1 MTSSE
6 GDLMMATL
14 SMIFVMTSELS
25 FTSFFEAME
34 HSLFKIF
41 WLVIVSEK
49 KILKRRLER
58 EASGVVSVNG
68 CIVT

>member
-1 MTSSE
+1 
-6 GDLMMATL
+6 MMATL
-14 SMIFVMTSELS
+14 SMIFVMTCELS